1 MMKNLFAYV
10 ALLLAASPMLAS
22 DKLVVGYYPTW
33 NRSAYSHTA
42 IQYQNL
48 THIAHAF
55 IGPYVDGSLEI
66 PSGFLYPEMI
76 QTAHANGVKV
86 VVSLGG
92 WGTYSDR
99 FAPLTADTAARRRF
113 VQNLKSFC
121 ITNGYDGA
129 DIDWEYPKNATERTN
144 MRLLI
149 AELRQAFNTTTPAL
163 LLAMAGPATNWSGQ
177 WFDFPAMMNDF
188 NWIGIMTYD
197 FYGAWTSKAGHNSAL
212 YGNYPPND
220 QGWVDY
226 GVQYYN
232 VTRGVPKSK
241 LLIGIPFYG
250 QQFNASALWGT
261 STGATQVVY
270 HSIAPKLQQGWT
282 RYWDNVGQVPYM
294 ISPAGNQLISYDDS
308 TSVANK
314 CSYVNSTNL
323 AGAIVWAIGQDGVSA
338 RQPLLETVGAGL
350 LRPTSVAHQV
360 GTTVPD
366 RFTLHQNYPNP
377 FNGETHIRYGIPE
390 SGVVALKVF
399 DLLGREVQSLV
410 QGEHTAGEFDVTI
423 SSAALASGIYVYR
436 LIWQGHAI
444 SKTLTVLR

>member
-1 MMKNLFAYV
+1 MMKNF
-10 ALLLAASPMLAS
+10 LLAILVLVGATQSLAS
-22 DKLVVGYYPTW
+22 DKLVVGYYPSW
-33 NRSAYSHTA
+33 NRSVYPHTA
-42 IQYQNL
+42 VQYQNL

-55 IGPYVDGSLEI
+55 IGPMVDGNLEV
-66 PSGFLYPEMI
+66 PSGFLYPELI

-99 FAPLTADTAARRRF
+99 FAPLAADTAARHRF
-113 VQNLKSFC
+113 VQNLKNFC
-121 ITNGYDGA
+121 VTNGYDGA

-149 AELRQAFNTTTPAL
+149 SELRQAFNTTTPAL

-177 WFDFPAMMNDF
+177 WFDFSAMMNDF

-212 YGNYPPND
+212 YGAYPPND

-270 HSIAPKLQQGWT
+270 YSIAPKLQQGWT
-282 RYWDNVGQVPYM
+282 RYWDAGSQVPYM
-294 ISPAGNQLISYDDS
+294 ISPTGNQLISYDDS
-308 TSVANK
+308 QSVAAK
-314 CSYVNSTNL
+314 CNYVNSTDV
-323 AGAIVWAIGQDGVSA
+323 AGAIIWAIGQDGVGA

-350 LRPTSVAHQV
+350 LRPTSVAQHV
-360 GTTVPD
+360 GGAVPE
-366 RFTLHQNYPNP
+366 RFVLKQNYPNP
-377 FNGETHIRYGIPE
+377 FNGATHIRYGIPE
-390 SGVVALKVF
+390 SGLVSLRVF
-399 DLLGREVQSLV
+399 DLLGREVHTLAE
-410 QGEHTAGEFDVTI
+410 GEHAAGEFDATI
-423 SSAALASGIYVYR
+423 SSERLSSGVYIYR
-436 LIWQGHAI
+436 LTWQGRAI